1 VPIPEAS
8 KIKTESASESTPA
21 NEASQQTVEVNSEV
35 KSEAGATSEGPN
47 SKATPGES
55 TTLSGEAPANNAL
68 EPVKPEDLQTMI
80 DYFGQDLTGKIT
92 ELYKNILAKPNAKA
106 SHFEK
111 IQTEPITD
119 REVRG
124 RIHGDIRRIFN
135 SKFETEM
142 INEGKILIS
151 ASRGNSAQY
160 GRSDSNRNQPRGG
173 QAPRGKVGWAELGG
187 EHLHFTLQKQNKDT
201 MEVLSFISG
210 RLKIKSNDFKF
221 AGTKDRRAVTVQRV
235 SVWQQ
240 SADRLAGLNFSLRDA
255 RIGNFE
261 YKNTALQLGDLAGN
275 EFTITL
281 RDCHFPGETGLDE
294 AERVALG
301 SKLVGDAV
309 KYLQAHGFIN
319 YFGLQRFGTF
329 GIGTHHI
336 GTKILREDYEGAVW
350 DILSYTDESLSIGLY
365 PEKHNAKLNKTN
377 QDDVDRALAIHNFK
391 MGNKGHDVL
400 KRLPRKFQGE
410 YSLINALSGRQKKD
424 YAGALQ
430 QINRGLRTM
439 YVHAYQSY
447 VWNMAASARWERYGT
462 TVIAGD
468 LVLVDTPAQKA
479 SAAADEVDEN
489 GEIVVRPA
497 ADDTAVTH
505 DDLYQR
511 ARPLT
516 EEEAKSGKYTIFDV
530 ILPTPGYDIEYPQN
544 DIGDYYK
551 EFMGSDLGG
560 GLDPANMRR
569 NIKDFSL
576 SGSYRLLMSKVG
588 QDLSF
593 EVKTYHDD
601 TEQMVET
608 DTEKLD
614 KSKPQRGN
622 TCVFNNNRDSYNGN
636 KNWKENK
643 QWGSRDQNNTRGNFS
658 GRGND
663 HGRGQNRNNN
673 YSAGKSEEVKR
684 DLERYQGSAALNA
697 WKNLP
702 EKLQADEKA
711 AAEAY
716 EAEKAVKK
724 PVDPNTIQQPMIKET
739 YIETSASDW
748 TQKTGKKTTTV
759 HAAEGGETEKPL
771 PPPTLELEDVGIPS
785 FDGASDSKPVDSSL
799 GKMKRF
805 VKKVGKASSAKSD
818 GSVEESPSETTTLT
832 SQTPVVESTPG
843 PEKRIKHARVSDV
856 SEVSTSDNS
865 DGGVK
870 LSVQDYQQHGVKINP
885 SLRPDAPEFSP
896 RPASALSA
904 IGKPASLRAD
914 VEEFTPKQEILKPEV
929 PKQQEDVQ
937 MANTAVV
944 ASESSSKR
952 PAEEISK
959 EPEQA
964 KIAVVVKFALGSSQY
979 ATMALR
985 ELMKAGGVKNYTPEF
1000 TSAR

>member
-1 VPIPEAS
+1 LNAEAS
-8 KIKTESASESTPA
+8 SSD
-21 NEASQQTVEVNSEV
+21 
-35 KSEAGATSEGPN
+35 TSGPIN
-47 SKATPGES
+47 
-55 TTLSGEAPANNAL
+55 
-68 EPVKPEDLQTMI
+68 PEDLQTLI
-80 DYFGQDLTGKIT
+80 GYFGQDLTDKII

-106 SHFEK
+106 SHFAK
-111 IQTEPITD
+111 IQTEPITN

-124 RIHGDIRRIFN
+124 RIHGDMRRIFN

-173 QAPRGKVGWAELGG
+173 QAPRGKAGWAELGG

-201 MEVLSFISG
+201 MEVLSFISV
-210 RLKIKSNDFKF
+210 RMKINKNEFKF

-235 SVWQQ
+235 SVWRQ

-261 YKNTALQLGDLAGN
+261 YKNSGLQLGELAGN
-275 EFTITL
+275 EFNITL
-281 RDCHFPGETGLDE
+281 RDCHFPNEAGLDE
-294 AERVALG
+294 VGRLALG
-301 SKLVGDAV
+301 SKLVGEAV
-309 KYLQAHGFIN
+309 KHLQTHGFIN
-319 YFGLQRFGTF
+319 YYGLQRFGTF

-336 GTKILREDYEGAVW
+336 GRKILQEDYEGAVW
-350 DILSYTDESLSIGLY
+350 DILSYTDESLSMGLY
-365 PEKHNAKLNKTN
+365 PEKYNVHLNKTN
-377 QDDVDRALAIHNFK
+377 QDDVYRAVAIHDYK
-391 MGNKGHDVL
+391 MGGDAQTAL

-410 YSLINALSGRQKKD
+410 YSLISALSGKQKKD

-462 TVIAGD
+462 KVIAGD

-511 ARPLT
+511 ARPLS

-551 EFMGSDLGG
+551 EFMGSERGG
-560 GLDPANMRR
+560 GLDPADMRR

-593 EVKTYHDD
+593 KVKAYHDD

-608 DTEKLD
+608 DTEKMDRL
-614 KSKPQRGN
+614 KPQRGN
-622 TCVFNNNRDSYNGN
+622 AGAFIQNRDNYNS
-636 KNWKENK
+636 NWKENK
-643 QWGSRDQNNTRGNFS
+643 PWGSRDQNNSRGNFS

-663 HGRGQNRNNN
+663 RGRGQARNNG
-673 YSAGKSEEVKR
+673 YAAKSEEVRR

-702 EKLQADEKA
+702 TKLQEDEKA
-711 AAEAY
+711 VAEAY
-716 EAEKAVKK
+716 DAEKVARK
-724 PVDPNTIQQPMIKET
+724 PVNPNTVQQPIIKDT

-748 TQKTGKKTTTV
+748 TQKTGKKTTIV
-759 HAAEGGETEKPL
+759 HAAEGRETEKPDQV
-771 PPPTLELEDVGIPS
+771 PKIESEDVGIPS
-785 FDGASDSKPVDSSL
+785 FDGASDSKPIEKGI
-799 GKMKRF
+799 GKLKKTA
-805 VKKVGKASSAKSD
+805 KKVFKSSEKPAE
-818 GSVEESPSETTTLT
+818 SVDESSSETTTLT
-832 SQTPVVESTPG
+832 AQTQQVEIPPVS
-843 PEKRIKHARVSDV
+843 EKPLKKTRVSNV
-856 SEVSTSDNS
+856 SEASTSDTS
-865 DGGVK
+865 EGGVK
-870 LSVQDYQQHGVKINP
+870 LNAQDDQRHGVKLSP

-896 RPASALSA
+896 KPGFALPAIEKPTPMRP
-904 IGKPASLRAD
+904 D
-914 VEEFTPKQEILKPEV
+914 VEEFTPKQEVQKPEV

-937 MANTAVV
+937 MAEDSLVTL
-944 ASESSSKR
+944 ESLGKR